1 MSGASGGPGA
11 GAAALARDAGS
22 FCPRGAPP
30 RVLTATILR
39 SSLDFVD
46 GTVVNVALP
55 ALQAQMGATL
65 LDVQWVVEAYA
76 LFLAALLLTGG
87 ALADRYGR
95 KKIYC
100 AGIALFT
107 IASICCGFAQDMQQL
122 IVARGVQG
130 IGGA

>member
-1 MSGASGGPGA
+1 MTGASGESGA
-11 GAAALARDAGS
+11 DAAMPAGHAAALCARES
-22 FCPRGAPP
+22 QPW
-30 RVLTATILR
+30 VLTATILG
-39 SSLDFVD
+39 SCLDFID

-107 IASICCGFAQDMQQL
+107 IASICCGFGQDMQQ
-122 IVARGVQG
+122 
-130 IGGA
+130 